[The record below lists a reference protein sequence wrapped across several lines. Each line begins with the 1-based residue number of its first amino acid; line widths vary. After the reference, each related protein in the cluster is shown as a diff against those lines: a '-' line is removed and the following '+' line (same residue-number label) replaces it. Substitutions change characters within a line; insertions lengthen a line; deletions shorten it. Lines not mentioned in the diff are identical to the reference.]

1 MPSVEDFNKNEKLLA
16 VYSPEDASSL
26 WFFVVKMRLGLGG
39 EHDFAYDATVAPS
52 DMTPVGYKSTSHVTT
67 LFISVGKEHSPGLK
81 YFSIII
87 IISSSSNSSSND
99 NNKIIKTVGYRV
111 CNFPRK
117 PFFST
122 VN

>member
-16 VYSPEDASSL
+16 VYSLEDASSL
-26 WFFVVKMRLGLGG
+26 WFFVVKMRIGLGG
-39 EHDFAYDATVAPS
+39 EDDFAYDATVAPS

-81 YFSIII
+81 YFN
-87 IISSSSNSSSND
+87 SSSSNG
-99 NNKIIKTVGYRV
+99 NNNIKTVGYRV

-117 PFFST
+117 LFFNT
-122 VN
+122 VI